1 MPKATFDNRQEFVR
15 DGKTYHKTTIQRA
28 DVPGVILEDV
38 EHIGPWLLCDTCNP
52 VQVVDAW
59 TPYWRALRQEY
70 DEAKKAEKAAAE
82 RAKSATDKLKAALA
96 EATSNATRAA
106 LNVPGYKPL
115 FLSYSEPWTVDT
127 KALKAEQPLIYVQYA
142 KQGTRWTLIEG
153 KGE

>member
-1 MPKATFDNRQEFVR
+1 MPKATFANRQEFVR
-15 DGKTYHKTTIQRA
+15 DGKTYHTTEIDGA
-28 DVPGVILEDV
+28 GEVVHVGT
-38 EHIGPWLLCDTCNP
+38 WLLCDTCNP
-52 VQVVDAW
+52 VQVVDAKDDLPDG
-59 TPYWRALRQEY
+59 TSTLVRLRTEY

-82 RAKSATDKLKAALA
+82 RAKAATDKLKTALA
-96 EATSNATRAA
+96 DATNNATRAA

-142 KQGTRWTLIEG
+142 KQGTRWTLTEG